1 MKMLNKK
8 NGFTLPE
15 VLITVALIGVVCALA
30 IPSLVQNVRR
40 IVLDNSAKKQT
51 ASLSQ
56 GMTLLAI
63 KSPRL
68 NYNTTE
74 AFVNDF
80 QEFFRVSKVCNSSKI
95 AECWPT
101 EEITLADG
109 SEYLI
114 KNAKTKTVFLMNN
127 VDPDGNAANYANDN
141 IAFITANGTSVLINY
156 NKDCNPNIGDSNRN
170 CYVALVDLNGEKSPN
185 KVGEDL
191 LLVNAKNFV
200 VVDPNDVESSGT
212 AGARSFTR

>member
-8 NGFTLPE
+8 NGFSLPE

-63 KSPRL
+63 KSSRL
-68 NYNTTE
+68 NYDTTE

-80 QEFFRVSKVCNSSKI
+80 QEFFRVTKVCGSSKI

-101 EEITLADG
+101 EKITLVDG
-109 SEYLI
+109 SEYKI
-114 KNAKTKTVFLMNN
+114 SKAKTKAVFLMNN

-191 LLVNAKNFV
+191 LLVNAKYFV
-200 VVDPNDVESSGT
+200 VTNPTLFEAAGT
-212 AGARSFTR
+212 AGARER